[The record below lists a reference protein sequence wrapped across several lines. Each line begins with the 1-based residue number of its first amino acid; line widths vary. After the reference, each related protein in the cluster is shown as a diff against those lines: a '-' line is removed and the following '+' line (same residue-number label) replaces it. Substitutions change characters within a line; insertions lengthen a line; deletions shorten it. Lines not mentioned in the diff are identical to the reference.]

1 MNSTSQMGPRHS
13 RTTLAI
19 RVLLLRKRCSTT
31 RSPLSSD
38 DRRDRP
44 RPEQRRTTG
53 DALLSP
59 LSGGDRRERPLPN
72 LLTSF
77 SERWR
82 MTGDAAAAGTK
93 PRGDH
98 TAGDRDLLKIR
109 PSFTRD
115 GNSALPSSSP
125 RPPRSVAPWQDLKA
139 FANRWTLRGSPRG
152 RRPSDPVVLCSA
164 RKAAIRSS
172 GVCADAS
179 RDICLPVP
187 PRPGPTHLIEFDP
200 RVYPQAG
207 VRAGRAGEPGGAS
220 RRLDEGRWAD
230 YREAAK
236 VPRRRLLSV
245 YVSNRL
251 EKAFW

>member
-1 MNSTSQMGPRHS
+1 
-13 RTTLAI
+13 
-19 RVLLLRKRCSTT
+19 V
-31 RSPLSSD
+31 PLISI
-38 DRRDRP
+38 
-44 RPEQRRTTG
+44 
-53 DALLSP
+53 LNFLVV
-59 LSGGDRRERPLPN
+59 
-72 LLTSF
+72 
-77 SERWR
+77 
-82 MTGDAAAAGTK
+82 
-93 PRGDH
+93 
-98 TAGDRDLLKIR
+98 
-109 PSFTRD
+109 FTRD
-115 GNSALPSSSP
+115 GTNALPSSSP
-125 RPPRSVAPWQDLKA
+125 EGLCQLMDSPQLSSAPGG
-139 FANRWTLRGSPRG
+139 RW
-152 RRPSDPVVLCSA
+152 PSDPVVLCSA

-251 EKAFW
+251 EKAFWWGCDVCTV